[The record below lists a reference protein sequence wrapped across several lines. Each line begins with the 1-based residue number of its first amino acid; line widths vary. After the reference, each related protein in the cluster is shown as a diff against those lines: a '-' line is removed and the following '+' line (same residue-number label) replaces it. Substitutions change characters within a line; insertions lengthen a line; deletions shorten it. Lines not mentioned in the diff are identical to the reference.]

1 MDSGVPSPWW
11 RHAGDDRF
19 GPVLALLVASLVVGA
34 VLPSRLSALSVA
46 ALGILLWLAVA
57 RAAGLS
63 VRARRTGLVWFVSVS
78 LVAGGAA
85 ATDSNGLRA
94 AADLVLAAGAA
105 ALAVVITRTLLR
117 ERVVTIS
124 TVAGVLCL
132 YLLIGVFFAQ
142 VYMGVADLSDDA
154 FSAAV
159 PLGRF
164 ALLYF
169 SFISLTTV
177 GFGDITPAMDL
188 TRALAATEAVLGQLF
203 LVTVVARVVA
213 LMGQA
218 RRD

>member
-85 ATDSNGLRA
+85 ATHTFLSSGDVA
-94 AADLVLAAGAA
+94 WFADLGRRLLGPELASAKPWVPVFPVPDSGA
-105 ALAVVITRTLLR
+105 
-117 ERVVTIS
+117 
-124 TVAGVLCL
+124 
-132 YLLIGVFFAQ
+132 
-142 VYMGVADLSDDA
+142 
-154 FSAAV
+154 
-159 PLGRF
+159 
-164 ALLYF
+164 
-169 SFISLTTV
+169 
-177 GFGDITPAMDL
+177 
-188 TRALAATEAVLGQLF
+188 
-203 LVTVVARVVA
+203 
-213 LMGQA
+213 
-218 RRD
+218 